1 MISLSDL
8 SAPILCLI
16 WYDRYMETTSTT
28 SERHTVY
35 LGIDPG
41 TTGGI
46 AWIEQGMIRSIPMP
60 TDRINLWGWISQ
72 WILRDDVWPLAMV
85 EQVTGYVAGAELDD
99 TTTTSSQEKTAAR
112 GGGRANG
119 ARMFTFGRNYE
130 RILMA
135 LCAAGIVT
143 TGVTPQVWQRAMRLR
158 RSPEENKVVHKKR
171 MVEAARNLYPTLNFK
186 ATTADAIL
194 IATCHWKLRTGRLD
208 DGAR

>member
-1 MISLSDL
+1 
-8 SAPILCLI
+8 
-16 WYDRYMETTSTT
+16 METTSTT

-35 LGIDPG
+35 IGVDPG

-46 AWIEQGMIRSIPMP
+46 AWVERGKIRAIPMP
-60 TDRINLWGWISQ
+60 PDRESLWTWISQ
-72 WILRDDVWPLAMV
+72 WIVSDDARPVAMV

-99 TTTTSSQEKTAAR
+99 AITITSPQEKTAAR

-194 IATCHWKLRTGRLD
+194 IATYHWKLRTGRLD